1 MRVVAASTIG
11 YHRRLMSSSENVG
24 SIGTHGTSRGWWL
37 LAAALLSGGLLT
49 LCFAPWNQEWLC
61 WLALTPLVAA
71 LWSLREDD
79 VNAGAG
85 ATGRFAWVRRLA
97 GKRWARGFALG
108 YVAGLIFFWCAF
120 YWLAQVTGVGWFIL
134 QFYMALYV
142 AAWGCFMATIARP
155 WKGKPIE
162 PPARGISAVQSVF
175 RTPQPATS
183 SPLLRS
189 RWNLWFAFLG
199 AAAWT
204 GLEWVRGWMFSGF
217 GWNDLGVA
225 LHNNLPFLQ
234 IVEWTGVG
242 GLSFLAAFVNIIAV
256 ATVLRFAAEVRSHRI
271 RPHFDFTLTITL
283 MLVVFAYGLQRLR
296 TTAREAAQPG
306 AAVALRV
313 AAVQA
318 GIPQD
323 QKWNRALEDHIHET
337 YRRLSDAAIA
347 THPQLLLWPEAA
359 TTYGMFDARGDT
371 KTFVDGI
378 ADRAGCNM
386 LLGTLDYDFGPD
398 GRSQADYNA
407 AMMRA
412 TGEKRY
418 QIYHKIHLVPFGE
431 YVPFRHS
438 FPLFA
443 WIVGQQVPG
452 DFDAGTQP
460 GVFVTQEPSLRIA
473 PLICFEDTVGR
484 DVRQP
489 VLPQQQPVDASGQ
502 RPPDKPG
509 AQLLV
514 NITNDGWFGQTA
526 NNRQQLAEA
535 TMRTVEN
542 RRPLVRCANTGVTAF
557 IEANGHVSEILREPG
572 TGSVF
577 AAGILAGVVQ
587 VPTNPTLTFYTRHGE
602 VFSGACAAAAGMLAF
617 LRLWRKLRGI
627 ELRRRREQP
636 PVVEVLEVPAVS

>member
-1 MRVVAASTIG
+1 MSGEEAIRVVMAVWIG
-11 YHRRLMSSSENVG
+11 YRRALMSSRETASDGKGEKPAK
-24 SIGTHGTSRGWWL
+24 RWWPL
-37 LAAALLSGGLLT
+37 LAALSSGGLLT

-61 WLALTPLVAA
+61 WLALTPLTGA

-79 VNAGAG
+79 PTAGVREK
-85 ATGRFAWVRRLA
+85 GRFGWVRRLA

-108 YVAGLIFFWCAF
+108 YAAGLIFFWCAF
-120 YWLAQVTGVGWFIL
+120 YWLAQVTEIGWFIL
-134 QFYMALYV
+134 QFYMALYF
-142 AAWGCFMATIARP
+142 AAWGCFVATIARP
-155 WKGKPIE
+155 WEGSRPT
-162 PPARGISAVQSVF
+162 ATGVRRISAAPSIF
-175 RTPQPATS
+175 RTPPPAGGS
-183 SPLLRS
+183 SLLRS
-189 RWNLWFAFLG
+189 RWNLWIAFLG

-204 GLEWVRGWMFSGF
+204 GLEWLRGYVFTGF

-234 IVEWTGVG
+234 IVQWTGVG
-242 GLSFLAAFVNIIAV
+242 GLSFLAAFVNLIAV
-256 ATVLRFAAEVRSHRI
+256 ATVLRFALEIQAHRL
-271 RPHFDFTLTITL
+271 RPHFDFTLTVSL
-283 MLVVFAYGLQRLR
+283 VLVVFAYGVYQLR
-296 TTAREAAQPG
+296 ASAREATVPG
-306 AAVALRV
+306 TTVALRV

-323 QKWNRALEDHIHET
+323 VKWNRALEDSIHQKYE
-337 YRRLSDAAIA
+337 RLSDAAIA
-347 THPQLLLWPEAA
+347 THPQLLLWPEAS

-371 KTFVDGI
+371 KTFVDRI
-378 ADRAGCNM
+378 ADRAHCNM

-412 TGEKRY
+412 TGDARY

-460 GVFVTQEPSLRIA
+460 GVFVTNDPEVRLA

-489 VLPQQQPVDASGQ
+489 V
-502 RPPDKPG
+502 RMG

-514 NITNDGWFGQTA
+514 NITNDGWFGLTA

-557 IEANGHVSEILREPG
+557 IDANGRVTQMLREPK

-577 AAGILAGVVQ
+577 AAGVLAGVVQ
-587 VPTNPTLTFYTRHGE
+587 VPVNPVMTFYTQHGE
-602 VFSGACAAAAGMLAF
+602 VFSGACAAAAGLIAF

-627 ELRRRREQP
+627 ELGRHRRQEPTMRKERE
-636 PVVEVLEVPAVS
+636 VAAEL